1 MLLGN
6 FYLIS
11 KLCLVTGFVDFEKF
25 YWFCYQVK
33 FEKFVETSTVARLF
47 ASPFLLG
54 KGFFSCY
61 VFIKIFYVSLG

>member
-25 YWFCYQVK
+25 
-33 FEKFVETSTVARLF
+33 VETSIVARLF